1 MIEPLLRKHGDN
13 LSAAMREIIELAGDM
28 LRSFGTLE
36 RAREQLAH
44 KGSSRDTFV
53 DSIYGVTIPL
63 SMFRWLLGSRECM
76 QPPED
81 EVKQLFITGATDAM
95 NIESLVS
102 AVNERNKILN
112 WPLFVKFSRLDD
124 RFILL
129 ISGTDSMINRFQA
142 TLISMFLANLQNP
155 YVLTDV
161 LNLPFSIQLQFKSGS
176 RQDAERGLTAFFGM
190 GTSGPV
196 SAMSG
201 EKVNVVT

>member
-36 RAREQLAH
+36 RAREQLAQ
-44 KGSSRDTFV
+44 KDSSRDTFV

-63 SMFRWLLGSRECM
+63 SMFRWLLGSRECTL
-76 QPPED
+76 PPED
-81 EVKQLFITGATDAM
+81 EVKQLFITSALD
-95 NIESLVS
+95 IESLVS
-102 AVNERNKILN
+102 AVNDRNKILN
-112 WPLFVKFSRLDD
+112 WPLFVKLSRVDD
-124 RFILL
+124 RVVLL

-155 YVLTDV
+155 YVLTDM

-176 RQDAERGLTAFFGM
+176 KQDAERGLTAFFGGSAQ
-190 GTSGPV
+190 GTLNPKPS
-196 SAMSG
+196 
-201 EKVNVVT
+201 EKVGIIT